1 MIFCCFYN
9 EINCQKEVVM
19 LYIGVD
25 LGTSSVKLLLMDED
39 GNIKNIVTK
48 EYPLYYPQPGW
59 SEQNPEDW
67 LNAVKEGIKD
77 LTSHCDK
84 KLIDGISFSGQ
95 MHGMVILDENDKVI
109 RPAILWN
116 DGRTQAECDYLNN
129 EIGREKISSYT
140 GNMALTGFTAPKL
153 LWVKRNEPENFAK
166 INKIMLP
173 KDYVAYCLSGVHCTD
188 VSDASGMLL
197 LDVKNKRWS
206 KEMLDII
213 GLKEE
218 QLAKVYESY
227 EVVGT
232 LKNDVA
238 KELGLPETVKVIAGG
253 GDQAVAAVGTG
264 TVGNGMC
271 NVSLGTSGVVFV
283 ASKDYAEVENNALHV
298 FAHADGRYHFMGVM
312 LSAAASNKWWMDEII
327 GTKDYKTEQ
336 AAITKLG
343 ENNVYFLPYLMG
355 ERTPHNDPNA
365 RGAFIGMT
373 MDTTRADMT
382 QAMLEGVAFALRD
395 SFEII
400 KKLGV
405 KVDRIRINGGG
416 AKSPLWCKIIA
427 NVLNVKVD
435 KINSEEGP
443 AFGAAILAAVGCGKY
458 GTVEEATKKLIKVT
472 QTIEQDP
479 RIVELYNKKYNVFK
493 DLYPTLK
500 PMFDRITEAQ

>member
-1 MIFCCFYN
+1 
-9 EINCQKEVVM
+9 M

-25 LGTSSVKLLLMDED
+25 LGTSSVKLLLMDENGD
-39 GNIKNIVTK
+39 IKNIVTK
-48 EYPLYYPQPGW
+48 EYPLYFPQPGW

-67 LNAVKEGIKD
+67 IKALKEGIKE
-77 LTSHCDK
+77 LTKDFDK
-84 KLIDGISFSGQ
+84 QLVDGISFSGQ

-153 LWVKRNEPENFAK
+153 LWVKKHEPENFAK
-166 INKIMLP
+166 IKKVMLP
-173 KDYVAYCLSGVHCTD
+173 KDYAAYCLSGVHCTD

-232 LKNDVA
+232 LKSEVA
-238 KELGLPETVKVIAGG
+238 KELDLPETVKVIAGG

-264 TVGNGMC
+264 TVGEGMC

-283 ASKDYAEVENNALHV
+283 ASKDYAEVEKNALHV

-327 GTKDYKTEQ
+327 GTKDYKAEQ
-336 AAITKLG
+336 AAIQKLG

-365 RGAFIGMT
+365 RGTFIGMT

-395 SFEII
+395 SFEIV
-400 KKLGV
+400 KNKGV
-405 KVDRIRINGGG
+405 KIDRIRINGGG
-416 AKSPLWCKIIA
+416 AKSSLWCKIIA
-427 NVLNVKVD
+427 NVLDVKVD

-443 AFGAAILAAVGCGKY
+443 AFGAAILATVGCGKY
-458 GTVEEATKKLIKVT
+458 ANVEEATSKLIKVT
-472 QTIEQDP
+472 ETTEQDAQ
-479 RIVELYNKKYNVFK
+479 IVTLYNKKYEVFK
-493 DLYPTLK
+493 NLYPTLK
-500 PMFDRITEAQ
+500 PVFELMAK